1 MQNCIVKFEREC
13 ISRGEQ
19 KFTKKTENSTK
30 FIEKSL
36 NLSKPEKGNSSD
48 VRGWEQPITA
58 DDTENSPKD
67 AFAETQHRV
76 ACDWTRGKLFAAS
89 DESEGGDSWGIKFF
103 VLVCLFIST
112 LILALLPRDL
122 KPHWL
127 PVLIYII

>member
-13 ISRGEQ
+13 ISQREP
-19 KFTKKTENSTK
+19 KFTKKTENSTIS
-30 FIEKSL
+30 IEKSL

-67 AFAETQHRV
+67 AFAETQLRV

-89 DESEGGDSWGIKFF
+89 DESEEGGQLGD
-103 VLVCLFIST
+103 
-112 LILALLPRDL
+112 
-122 KPHWL
+122 
-127 PVLIYII
+127 